1 MKDGPTGGR
10 ARRSAGVECTQL
22 AGLAG
27 LAGLVVRQL
36 LGLLR
41 PAGGRAVD
49 LGSGVLMGGLWGGAG
64 VGGAAP
70 T

>member
-10 ARRSAGVECTQL
+10 ARRSAGVECTQ
-22 AGLAG
+22 LAG